1 MMREGLTGKVVITN
15 LLARDYP
22 EIVTSIAAN
31 CDELTLLDG
40 ANDYWC
46 RDYLPVQVN
55 QDKFIQF
62 TFDPD
67 YYKFPCFTHLKTN
80 VDSLKRCFGSK
91 PLKSHILL
99 DGGNIVYYDRKAIV
113 TDSIFKYNSDIQKT
127 TLINQLLDLLE
138 LYDLVIIP
146 TLPYDITGH
155 ADGMV
160 RFVNEHTLLI
170 NNFSK
175 ACSPTYWNRLL
186 KSLKGF
192 ELCLLQNDSHLN
204 KTTDDATGDYIN
216 MLATNDNLF
225 IPVYGNKTDDLAIK
239 IIEMAYSGQKIVPI
253 PVSRLT
259 TKGGGLHCASWNML

>member
-1 MMREGLTGKVVITN
+1 MMQEGLTNWIVITS

-22 EIVTSIAAN
+22 EIIAPIAAN
-31 CDELTLLDG
+31 SDELILLDG
-40 ANDYWC
+40 AKDYWC

-55 QDKFIQF
+55 PDKFIQF
-62 TFDPD
+62 TFDPG
-67 YYKFPCFTHLKTN
+67 YYKYPGYTHLKTN
-80 VDSLKRCFGSK
+80 VDSLKLCVGSK
-91 PLKSHILL
+91 PIKCPIVL
-99 DGGNIVYYDRKAIV
+99 DGGNLVYYYHKAIV
-113 TDSIFKYNSDIQKT
+113 TDSIFKHNPDIQKT

-138 LYDLVIIP
+138 LDDLVIIP

-160 RFVNEHTLLI
+160 RFVNEHTLLL
-170 NNFSK
+170 NDFSK

-186 KSLKGF
+186 NSLKGL
-192 ELCLLQNDSHLN
+192 ELCLLPNNSHLN

-216 MLATNDNLF
+216 MLATNHNLF
-225 IPVYGNKTDDLAIK
+225 IPVYGNKTDDMAIK

-253 PVSRLT
+253 PVCRLA